1 MFFWQINVLQA
12 KRKFEILDAVSLI
25 MPFHHLIANFIISV
39 CIVFMCDCILMS
51 ASADAVLHARPVH
64 AVPAR
69 IQHPGWDRP
78 LHEKTGCAGESEPM
92 QVDVFW
98 ERLTWPTLKPT
109 GAPCCLLCAA
119 GPAGHRLGH
128 GEERDGAQARP
139 DPAKGERDALSIYTL
154 LLLLFC
160 LHSLFLKISLD
171 FCSRQEE
178 KQTR

>member
-12 KRKFEILDAVSLI
+12 KKKFEILDAVSLI
-25 MPFHHLIANFIISV
+25 MPFHHLSMNFIISV
-39 CIVFMCDCILMS
+39 SIVFMRDRILMS

-92 QVDVFW
+92 QVDAFWSVFW
-98 ERLTWPTLKPT
+98 KRLTLPTLKST

-128 GEERDGAQARP
+128 GEERDGAQACP
-139 DPAKGERDALSIYTL
+139 DPAEGERDALSKYTL
-154 LLLLFC
+154 LLLLFY

-171 FCSRQEE
+171 FC
-178 KQTR
+178 